1 MTPRAR
7 RSEANSVRNDGPAA
21 GIIGKQKVL
30 GLRQRALARHRD
42 ARPRRQRHVLRGFA
56 IVDDMPGMWAHEL
69 QGRVVRVAP
78 YSVLASYTPEQ
89 LQLEAGGPG
98 VPGYLARLTADFSSV
113 LNARGRVWPLP
124 GYVSPPLPAV
134 TSSLLRA

>member
-1 MTPRAR
+1 MC
-7 RSEANSVRNDGPAA
+7 
-21 GIIGKQKVL
+21 I
-30 GLRQRALARHRD
+30 RD
-42 ARPRRQRHVLRGFA
+42 SLA

-124 GYVSPPLPAV
+124 GYIATPSPLV
-134 TSSLLRA
+134 CDKRYG